1 MGEQRGDAN
10 VPLRFSLKRVGCL
23 IAIASFCSAFVPG
36 AAMFIVGAT
45 PVAVGFVVLVI
56 GDQQGRQ
63 WLVIL
68 GACLMAIGLG
78 IGAAL
83 MVLTEALGQ

>member
-1 MGEQRGDAN
+1 
-10 VPLRFSLKRVGCL
+10 
-23 IAIASFCSAFVPG
+23 
-36 AAMFIVGAT
+36 MFIVGAT

-68 GACLMAIGLG
+68 GAWLMAIGLG

-83 MVLTEALGQ
+83 MALTEALGQ